1 MDNTPERIVC
11 IDDEQSMRT
20 LMRDALENAGFE
32 GALATCMSGEEF
44 LNRFHELQPDLILLD
59 LLMPEMDGLEM
70 LRILKDE
77 PDFDNMRVVMVTGVK
92 KLVMTPEY
100 KRLGVIGII
109 HKPFETSTLL
119 KNIQDIWGAY
129 KAEDTE

>member
-1 MDNTPERIVC
+1 
-11 IDDEQSMRT
+11 
-20 LMRDALENAGFE
+20 
-32 GALATCMSGEEF
+32 
-44 LNRFHELQPDLILLD
+44 
-59 LLMPEMDGLEM
+59 
-70 LRILKDE
+70 
-77 PDFDNMRVVMVTGVK
+77 VTGLK